1 MPPSAPR
8 VSVLLPVYNAERYL
22 AGAIDGVLGQTYR
35 DFELIVVNDGST
47 DRSPEMLTAYAAA
60 DPRVRIISR
69 PNTGYVPALNEAL
82 AAARGPLV
90 ARMDADDVSLPTRFE
105 RQVAYMDAHPGCVL
119 VGTHVEQMD
128 VDGVVIGPMSDVAFG
143 HEHINA
149 DLLVRGWPIVH
160 PTVMM
165 RADAVRRV
173 GGYDPTLC
181 PNEDHDLFLR
191 LAEVG
196 RVENLPEVLLHY
208 RKHAGSESS
217 LKRARSA
224 DLITRIII
232 DACHRRGIPVPPA
245 ATVIPSPVPLA
256 DVERG
261 WAWLAV
267 QSRHLPAAR
276 KYALHTLRRRPL
288 SADSWRLALCAVRGR

>member
-1 MPPSAPR
+1 MSSAAPR

-22 AGAIDGVLGQTYR
+22 AVAVDSILGQTFT
-35 DFELIVVNDGST
+35 DFELIVVDDGST
-47 DRSPEMLTAYAAA
+47 DRSGEMLARYAAA
-60 DPRVRIISR
+60 DPRVRVISR
-69 PNTGYVPALNEAL
+69 PNTGYVPALNEML

-90 ARMDADDVSLPTRFE
+90 ARMDADDVSLPARFAQ
-105 RQVAYMDAHPGCVL
+105 QVAYLDAHPDCVL
-119 VGTHVEQMD
+119 VGTHVIQMD
-128 VDGVVIGPMSDVAFG
+128 ADGDVIGPMSDVAFG
-143 HEHINA
+143 HDEINA

-165 RADAVRRV
+165 RTDAVRKV

-191 LAEVG
+191 MAEVG
-196 RVENLPEVLLHY
+196 RVENLPEVLLQY
-208 RKHAGSESS
+208 RKHAASESS

-224 DLITRIII
+224 DLITRIIVA
-232 DACHRRGIPVPPA
+232 ACHRRGIPVPDI
-245 ATVIPSPVPLA
+245 ATVVPDPVALA

-261 WAWLAV
+261 WAWTAV
-267 QSRHLPAAR
+267 RSHNGPAAR

-288 SADSWRLALCAVRGR
+288 SADSWRLVLCAVRGR